1 MSSKGRGNNYFSLY
15 REWFSGLRLKSFLL
29 FASIELSYWYAA
41 ETLTLQCSVDAWSVV
56 WRQKVDCKGRL
67 LSSFPPV
74 FSHTKD
80 IAVSELHINEC
91 RLVCR
96 FTVRVSDGPGGVSK
110 LCNLLANL
118 GVSIKDIMHERAFI
132 RDVNS
137 VEVSVARNW
146 GNIFHNG
153 ICFM

>member
-1 MSSKGRGNNYFSLY
+1 MF
-15 REWFSGLRLKSFLL
+15 LRFAAIKSFLL

-41 ETLTLQCSVDAWSVV
+41 ETLTLLCSVDAWSVV
-56 WRQKVDCKGRL
+56 WRQKVDCRGRL
-67 LSSFPPV
+67 LSSFPPY

-96 FTVRVSDGPGGVSK
+96 FTVRVSDAPGGVSK

-146 GNIFHNG
+146 GNIFHSG